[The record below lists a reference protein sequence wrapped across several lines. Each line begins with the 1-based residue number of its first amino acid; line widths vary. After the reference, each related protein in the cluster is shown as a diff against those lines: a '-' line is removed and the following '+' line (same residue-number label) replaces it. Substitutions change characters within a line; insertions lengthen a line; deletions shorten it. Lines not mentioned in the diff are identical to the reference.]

1 MRMDMKYYFKL
12 YVDEKIKEKQTEVVE
27 KITNNKRQ
35 LETYLITLTKNEA
48 NHLEIFNSLLLIQ
61 KAIEKEDL
69 FVVGIS
75 SGYAKALELVEKIT
89 QEVYDE
95 TGGTNIRNYV
105 LHKQREYE
113 EGNV

>member
-1 MRMDMKYYFKL
+1 M
-12 YVDEKIKEKQTEVVE
+12 
-27 KITNNKRQ
+27 
-35 LETYLITLTKNEA
+35 
-48 NHLEIFNSLLLIQ
+48 
-61 KAIEKEDL
+61 
-69 FVVGIS
+69 VGIS